1 MATHRAHR
9 ALSVMFTWLLLSSC
23 ASEITT
29 EASRTSTTSI
39 AIPPTAPP
47 IITELPGIGATTTAS
62 TPSPEATPTIST
74 PRALQ
79 LTFTAFFPEDV
90 EALGAIDVGCPRE
103 TPPCLDEPVTLF
115 EARNP
120 YSPVAIH
127 EHAWSPDGRYVAIA
141 MASNIDDSTDIFLG
155 EATRDRIEGLR
166 NLTQSAVV
174 WESDVSWAPDGSR
187 LVYSRSSS
195 AQEGTRIFAIGLDGS
210 AQGQFLSSSGFQSP
224 SYVRLAPGG
233 DRLAFLLPRGLDT
246 LLYVS
251 NLEGTSAVAITQ
263 TGHVD
268 GAGSFSPDGRSLVYC
283 WLTDLTSHAGQLVVV
298 SFGLDGEPIR
308 SAIVTE
314 AEGCSEPS
322 WSPDGEW
329 IAFGGRIDGLWRVQI
344 VRPDGS
350 DRLTVETGAGDAG
363 DPQWRSLLHES

>member
-1 MATHRAHR
+1 MPTHGAHR

-23 ASEITT
+23 TPETLMEPSG
-29 EASRTSTTSI
+29 TSATSI
-39 AIPPTAPP
+39 AMPPIAPP
-47 IITELPGIGATTTAS
+47 MTELPGMGATSTAS
-62 TPSPEATPTIST
+62 TASPEAAPTLGTVGSM
-74 PRALQ
+74 Q
-79 LTFTAFFPEDV
+79 LTFSVFFPGDLET
-90 EALGAIDVGCPRE
+90 LGAIDVGCPRE

-115 EARNP
+115 EAHNP

-127 EHAWSPDGRYVAIA
+127 EHAWSPDGRFVAIA
-141 MASNIDDSTDIFLG
+141 MASNVDDSTDIFVG
-155 EATRDRIEGLR
+155 EATRDRIEDLR

-210 AQGQFLSSSGFQSP
+210 PQGQFLSSSGFQSP

-233 DRLAFLLPRGLDT
+233 DRLAFVLPHGLDT

-251 NLEGTSAVAITQ
+251 NLEGTSAVEITE

-283 WLTDLTSHAGQLVVV
+283 WLPDVTSHAGQLIVV
-298 SFGLDGEPIR
+298 GLDLDGEPLGR
-308 SAIVTE
+308 SIVTE

-329 IAFGGRIDGLWRVQI
+329 IAFGARIDGLWRVQI

-350 DRLTVETGAGDAG
+350 DKLTVDSGPGDAG
-363 DPQWRSLLHES
+363 DPQWRWLPYES